1 MRRRRGPQKRPLP
14 NRYITFSLPEA
25 RKNRRKQAIRVK
37 INDVCRVTSD
47 LSVRPRS
54 GVRNRRRS
62 PVLHERQSPM
72 KNLEVSF
79 SLLELKFKCKNLFL
93 MWEKHLGARI

>member
-1 MRRRRGPQKRPLP
+1 MEPTTRARATGCWFDMGVPGCVMCIALFVRF
-14 NRYITFSLPEA
+14 RYE
-25 RKNRRKQAIRVK
+25 VK
-37 INDVCRVTSD
+37 K
-47 LSVRPRS
+47 
-54 GVRNRRRS
+54 
-62 PVLHERQSPM
+62 HERQSPM